1 MGGGGGGS
9 GRLYINYVGELFTK
23 CPTKK
28 LSEAHFHT
36 RLIVM
41 EEATRKLNLAHP
53 DPEFTSLQLYLL
65 LLTVL
70 LGSGAA
76 VLYDAMVV
84 DEGEKLRWI
93 DTAGWGSC

>member
-1 MGGGGGGS
+1 M
-9 GRLYINYVGELFTK
+9 GELVTK
-23 CPTKK
+23 CPTTK
-28 LSEAHFHT
+28 LSEANLHT

-53 DPEFTSLQLYLL
+53 DPEFTALQLYLL